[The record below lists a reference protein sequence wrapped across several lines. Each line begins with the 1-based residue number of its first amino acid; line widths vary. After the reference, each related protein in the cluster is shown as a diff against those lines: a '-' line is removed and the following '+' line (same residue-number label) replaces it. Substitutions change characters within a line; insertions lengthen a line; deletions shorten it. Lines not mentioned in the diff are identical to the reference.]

1 VCDVLAIGPHPDD
14 MELAA
19 GATLAQLTQAGKEVV
34 LLDLTLGE
42 RGTRGSAEI
51 RSEEARNA
59 ARILGAERRC
69 LHLPDTGV
77 RALDE
82 DQIESLVNELRRLR
96 PRLVLAAHGDDDH
109 PDHREG
115 AELVRRAVYLSGL
128 RRFGSGD
135 REAYRPE
142 RLLFAM
148 GRRPFLPSLIVDVTG
163 TYAIKRQA
171 LAAFDSQFQRTEGD
185 TLVTP
190 ISNPGFL
197 PSIEARDRY
206 FGSLIGVTFGEAFL
220 DRGPVAVTQATSLIP
235 GGDAG

>member
-1 VCDVLAIGPHPDD
+1 MCDVLAIGPHPDD

-19 GATLAQLTQAGKEVV
+19 GGTVAQLTAAGKEVV

-51 RSEEARNA
+51 RAEEARNA
-59 ARILGAERRC
+59 ARILGAKRRC

-82 DQIESLVNELRRLR
+82 DQIESLVNEIRRLR
-96 PRLVLAAHGDDDH
+96 PRLVIAAHGEDDH

-115 AELVRRAVYLSGL
+115 AELVRRAIYFSGL
-128 RRFGSGD
+128 KRFGSGD
-135 REAYRPE
+135 RESYRPK

-163 TYAIKRQA
+163 TYPVKRNA
-171 LAAFDSQFQRTEGD
+171 LAAFESQFHRRDGD
-185 TLVTP
+185 PLVTP
-190 ISNPGFL
+190 ISDPGFL
-197 PSIEARDRY
+197 GSIEARDRY
-206 FGSLIGVTFGEAFL
+206 FGSLIGATFGEAFL
-220 DRGPVAVTQATSLIP
+220 DRGPVAVSQALSLIP
-235 GGDAG
+235 EDA

>member
-19 GATLAQLTQAGKEVV
+19 GATVAQLTQSGKEVV

-51 RSEEARNA
+51 RAEEARNA
-59 ARILGAERRC
+59 ARILGAERRS

-82 DQIESLVNELRRLR
+82 DQIETLVNEIRRLR
-96 PRLVLAAHGDDDH
+96 PRLVIASHGDDDH

-115 AELVRRAVYLSGL
+115 AELVRRAIYLSGL
-128 RRFGSGD
+128 KRFGSGD
-135 REAYRPE
+135 REPHRPA

-148 GRRPFLPSLIVDVTG
+148 GRRPFLPSLIVDVTA
-163 TYAIKRQA
+163 TYAIKRNA
-171 LAAFDSQFQRTEGD
+171 LAAFDSQFRRPEGD
-185 TLVTP
+185 NLATP
-190 ISNPGFL
+190 ISDPGFL

-206 FGSLIGVTFGEAFL
+206 FGSLIGVTYGEAFL
-220 DRGPVAVTQATSLIP
+220 DRGPVAVTHAASLIP
-235 GGDAG
+235 EGET

>member
-19 GATLAQLTQAGKEVV
+19 GATVAQLSRAGKEVV

-51 RSEEARNA
+51 RAEEARQA

-69 LHLPDTGV
+69 LHLPDTGI
-77 RALDE
+77 RALDD
-82 DQIESLVNELRRLR
+82 DQIEALVNELRRLR
-96 PRLVLAAHGDDDH
+96 PRLVIASHGDDDH

-115 AELVRRAVYLSGL
+115 AELVRRAIYLSGL

-135 REAYRPE
+135 REPHRPD

-148 GRRPFLPSLIVDVTG
+148 GRRPFLPSLIVDVTA
-163 TYAIKRQA
+163 TYPIKREA
-171 LAAFDSQFQRTEGD
+171 LAAFESQFRRPAD
-185 TLVTP
+185 DPLVTP
-190 ISNPGFL
+190 ISNPTFL
-197 PSIEARDRY
+197 PAIEARDRY
-206 FGSLIGVTFGEAFL
+206 FGSLIGVAFAN
-220 DRGPVAVTQATSLIP
+220 AVTLVPEGTP
-235 GGDAG
+235 

>member
-19 GATLAQLTQAGKEVV
+19 GATVAQLTAAGKEVI

-42 RGTRGSAEI
+42 RGTRGSAEV
-51 RSEEARNA
+51 RAEEARNA
-59 ARILGAERRC
+59 AKILGAGRRC

-82 DQIESLVNELRRLR
+82 DQIEALVNELRRLR
-96 PRLVLAAHGDDDH
+96 PRLVIAAHGDDDH

-115 AELVRRAVYLSGL
+115 AELVRRAIYLSGL
-128 RRFGSGD
+128 NRFGSGD
-135 REAYRPE
+135 REPYRPE

-148 GRRPFLPSLIVDVTG
+148 GRRPFLPSLVVDVTD
-163 TYAIKRQA
+163 TYPIKRNA
-171 LAAFDSQFQRTEGD
+171 LAAFGSQFHRPEGD
-185 TLVTP
+185 SLATP
-190 ISNPGFL
+190 ISEPGFL
-197 PSIEARDRY
+197 PGIEARDRY

-220 DRGPVAVTQATSLIP
+220 DRGPVAVKRAVSLI
-235 GGDAG
+235 GEDGR

>member
-1 VCDVLAIGPHPDD
+1 MCDVLAIGPHPDD

-19 GATLAQLTQAGKEVV
+19 GGTVAQLTQAGKEVV

-42 RGTRGSAEI
+42 RGTRGSAEL
-51 RSEEARNA
+51 RAEEAKNA
-59 ARILGAERRC
+59 AHILGAERRS

-77 RALDE
+77 RAMDD
-82 DQIESLVNELRRLR
+82 DQVESLVNEIRRLR
-96 PRLVLAAHGDDDH
+96 PRLVIAAHGDDDH

-115 AELVRRAVYLSGL
+115 AELVRRAIYFSGL
-128 RRFGSGD
+128 KRFGSGD
-135 REAYRPE
+135 REPFRPS

-163 TYAIKRQA
+163 TYAMKRNA
-171 LAAFDSQFQRTEGD
+171 LAAFDSQFHRAEGD
-185 TLVTP
+185 ALVTP
-190 ISNPGFL
+190 ISEPGFL

-220 DRGPVAVTQATSLIP
+220 DRGPVAVARAVSLLP
-235 GGDAG
+235 ED